1 MVEVVGDCGLV
12 VMKAGQDDNS
22 GERWCRSV
30 GFDGGSNGGAFLHC
44 LFYHRKGAQ
53 MKLLTIVLG
62 LALSTT
68 VFAQRNTGVTRPD
81 ADRGASSGGG
91 RPPRTE
97 SQATENPAP
106 QPAPQPVPQPAL
118 RPNPTGGGGPVVVC
132 GPSLPPIIVIESPV
146 IIEEEYEVLEATLMS
161 GEGFDFS
168 TEEILDAGD
177 NRADVTFSSA
187 DEGAE
192 FFVGSDSDVQIVG
205 DVSFERLDSPP
216 SDWSA
221 TRRVKA
227 EAKNVYVV
235 WTWDNQFYKFRVV
248 SLGDKRVVIEW
259 EQLDEGR
266 KRAAREDR
274 RNGNVRFLEK
284 EVTFGR

>member
-1 MVEVVGDCGLV
+1 
-12 VMKAGQDDNS
+12 
-22 GERWCRSV
+22 
-30 GFDGGSNGGAFLHC
+30 
-44 LFYHRKGAQ
+44 
-53 MKLLTIVLG
+53 
-62 LALSTT
+62 
-68 VFAQRNTGVTRPD
+68 
-81 ADRGASSGGG
+81 
-91 RPPRTE
+91 
-97 SQATENPAP
+97 
-106 QPAPQPVPQPAL
+106 
-118 RPNPTGGGGPVVVC
+118 
-132 GPSLPPIIVIESPV
+132 LPPIIVIESPV